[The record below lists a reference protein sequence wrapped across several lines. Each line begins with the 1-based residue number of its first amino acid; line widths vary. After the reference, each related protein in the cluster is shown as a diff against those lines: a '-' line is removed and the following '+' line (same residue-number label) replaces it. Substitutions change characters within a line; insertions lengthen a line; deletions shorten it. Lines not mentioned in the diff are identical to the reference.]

1 MDYFDL
7 FRSFELKKRLK
18 KEGCE
23 NDDVILFVFVS
34 FVEICD
40 SLERM
45 IVKFKFRGNIELEM
59 DKLMIKLLI
68 FDSFFK
74 FIC

>member
-45 IVKFKFRGNIELEM
+45 IVKFRFRGNIELEM
-59 DKLMIKLLI
+59 DKLIINLLI

>member
-7 FRSFELKKRLK
+7 FRSFELKKRLI

-45 IVKFKFRGNIELEM
+45 IVKFRFRGNIELEM
-59 DKLMIKLLI
+59 DKLIIKLLI